1 MTTKK
6 FLPNGSLESKGGFTL
21 IEALLYIALLAMVIT
36 SAVGV
41 TFMVLGNREKG
52 ISVAEA
58 QENASLVYA
67 RISQN
72 VRASDFVVRSG
83 GTRTLFDIN
92 PGRLSLQMPSGQVTI
107 DTYTKEVLLGN
118 RTFTIRKL
126 RFDDGSQVVDLTSDL
141 VDVTQFVIRDRRQ
154 GTEPDTI
161 KVEFTVQYFNPDQ
174 ISLYDAQVLRIFTVN
189 RRKN

>member
-126 RFDDGSQVVDLTSDL
+126 RFDDGSQVVAGH
-141 VDVTQFVIRDRRQ
+141 I
-154 GTEPDTI
+154 
-161 KVEFTVQYFNPDQ
+161 
-174 ISLYDAQVLRIFTVN
+174 
-189 RRKN
+189 

>member
-83 GTRTLFDIN
+83 GTRTL
-92 PGRLSLQMPSGQVTI
+92 
-107 DTYTKEVLLGN
+107 
-118 RTFTIRKL
+118 
-126 RFDDGSQVVDLTSDL
+126 SD
-141 VDVTQFVIRDRRQ
+141 RSWS
-154 GTEPDTI
+154 
-161 KVEFTVQYFNPDQ
+161 Y
-174 ISLYDAQVLRIFTVN
+174 
-189 RRKN
+189 

>member
-1 MTTKK
+1 
-6 FLPNGSLESKGGFTL
+6 
-21 IEALLYIALLAMVIT
+21 
-36 SAVGV
+36 
-41 TFMVLGNREKG
+41 MVLGNREKG

>member
-1 MTTKK
+1 
-6 FLPNGSLESKGGFTL
+6 
-21 IEALLYIALLAMVIT
+21 
-36 SAVGV
+36 
-41 TFMVLGNREKG
+41 
-52 ISVAEA
+52 
-58 QENASLVYA
+58 
-67 RISQN
+67 
-72 VRASDFVVRSG
+72 
-83 GTRTLFDIN
+83 
-92 PGRLSLQMPSGQVTI
+92 MPSGQVTI